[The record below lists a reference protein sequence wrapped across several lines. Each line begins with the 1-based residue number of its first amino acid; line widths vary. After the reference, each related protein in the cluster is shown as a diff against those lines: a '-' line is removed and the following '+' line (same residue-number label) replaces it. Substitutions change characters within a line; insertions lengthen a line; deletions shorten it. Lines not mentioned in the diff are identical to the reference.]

1 MNTYLLFK
9 SIHLIAVIS
18 WMAGLL
24 YLPRIFVY
32 HSEADRDKKSEDLIS
47 TFKIME
53 RRLFIYIMNP
63 AMIVS
68 WIFGILLIHSIGIN
82 SFGSLWLQLKMFFIV
97 ILTIY
102 HFFLLQCLRKFAE
115 NRNSYSSKFYR
126 IINEIPTVL
135 LIMIIFVVV
144 FKFICASCLLH
155 IDFPNYLI
163 NVRSYIALNH
173 KSNSSTVASVWGRTV
188 NNHWVVKR

>member
-32 HSEADRDKKSEDLIS
+32 HSEAVQNNKSEDLTE
-47 TFKIME
+47 TFKVME
-53 RRLFIYIMNP
+53 RRLFVYIMNP

-68 WIFGILLIHSIGIN
+68 WIFGVLLIHTIGMDH
-82 SFGSLWLQLKMFFIV
+82 FGSLWLQLKLIFVI
-97 ILTIY
+97 ILTTY
-102 HFFLLQCLRKFAE
+102 HFFLFQCLRKFAE
-115 NRNSYSSKFYR
+115 NNNSFSAKFYR

-135 LIMIIFVVV
+135 LIATILVVV
-144 FKFICASCLLH
+144 FKPL
-155 IDFPNYLI
+155 
-163 NVRSYIALNH
+163 
-173 KSNSSTVASVWGRTV
+173 
-188 NNHWVVKR
+188 

>member
-32 HSEADRDKKSEDLIS
+32 HSEAVVNNKPEDLIS
-47 TFKIME
+47 TFKTME

-63 AMIVS
+63 AMILS
-68 WIFGILLIHSIGIN
+68 WIFGVLLIHTIGVDN
-82 SFGSLWLQLKMFFIV
+82 FGFLWLQLKLLFVV

-102 HFFLLQCLRKFAE
+102 HFFLFQCLRKFAD
-115 NRNSYSSKFYR
+115 NNNSYSSKFYR

-135 LIMIIFVVV
+135 LIGIILIVV
-144 FKFICASCLLH
+144 FKPL
-155 IDFPNYLI
+155 
-163 NVRSYIALNH
+163 
-173 KSNSSTVASVWGRTV
+173 
-188 NNHWVVKR
+188 

>member
-32 HSEADRDKKSEDLIS
+32 HSEAIQNNKSEDLMS
-47 TFKIME
+47 TFKVME

-68 WIFGILLIHSIGIN
+68 WIFGILLIHTIGMEN
-82 SFGSLWLQLKMFFIV
+82 FGSLWLQLKLFFVI

-102 HFFLLQCLRKFAE
+102 HIFLLQCLRKFAE
-115 NRNSYSSKFYR
+115 NTNSFSPKFYR

-135 LIMIIFVVV
+135 LIGVIFIIIF
-144 FKFICASCLLH
+144 KPL
-155 IDFPNYLI
+155 
-163 NVRSYIALNH
+163 
-173 KSNSSTVASVWGRTV
+173 
-188 NNHWVVKR
+188 

>member
-32 HSEADRDKKSEDLIS
+32 HSDSVEKNKPEELIS
-47 TFKIME
+47 IFQIME
-53 RRLFIYIMNP
+53 RRLFVYIMNP

-68 WIFGILLIHSIGIN
+68 WIFGILLIHTIGLDN
-82 SFGSLWLQLKMFFIV
+82 FSFLWLQLKLLFVI

-102 HFFLLQCLRKFAE
+102 HFFLFQCLGKFSE
-115 NRNSYSSKFYR
+115 NNNSFSPKFYR

-135 LIMIIFVVV
+135 LIGIILIVV
-144 FKFICASCLLH
+144 FKPL
-155 IDFPNYLI
+155 
-163 NVRSYIALNH
+163 
-173 KSNSSTVASVWGRTV
+173 
-188 NNHWVVKR
+188 

>member
-32 HSEADRDKKSEDLIS
+32 HSEAIKNNKSEDLIE
-47 TFKIME
+47 TFKVME
-53 RRLFIYIMNP
+53 RRLLVYIMNP

-68 WIFGILLIHSIGIN
+68 WIFGVLLIHTIGMEN
-82 SFGSLWLQLKMFFIV
+82 FSSLWFQLKLLFVI

-102 HFFLLQCLRKFAE
+102 HFFLFQCLRKFAE
-115 NRNSYSSKFYR
+115 NNNSFSPKFYR
-126 IINEIPTVL
+126 IINEIPTIL
-135 LIMIIFVVV
+135 LIGIVLVVV
-144 FKFICASCLLH
+144 FKPL
-155 IDFPNYLI
+155 
-163 NVRSYIALNH
+163 
-173 KSNSSTVASVWGRTV
+173 
-188 NNHWVVKR
+188 

>member
-32 HSEADRDKKSEDLIS
+32 HSEAIANNKSEDLTAI
-47 TFKIME
+47 FKIME

-68 WIFGILLIHSIGIN
+68 WILGVLLIYTIGIDN
-82 SFGSLWLQLKMFFIV
+82 IGFLWLQLKLIFVLF
-97 ILTIY
+97 LTIY
-102 HFFLLQCLRKFAE
+102 HLFLLQCLRKFSE
-115 NRNSYSSKFYR
+115 NNNSFSPKFYR

-135 LIMIIFVVV
+135 LIGIILVVV
-144 FKFICASCLLH
+144 FKPL
-155 IDFPNYLI
+155 
-163 NVRSYIALNH
+163 
-173 KSNSSTVASVWGRTV
+173 
-188 NNHWVVKR
+188 

>member
-32 HSEADRDKKSEDLIS
+32 HSEAVRDNKSEDMMS

-63 AMIVS
+63 AMIIS
-68 WIFGILLIHSIGIN
+68 WIFGMLLIHTIGIDN
-82 SFGSLWLQLKMFFIV
+82 FGSLWLQLKLVFV
-97 ILTIY
+97 ILLTIY
-102 HFFLLQCLRKFAE
+102 HFFLAVCVVKFERDKNTHSA
-115 NRNSYSSKFYR
+115 KFFR
-126 IINEIPTVL
+126 FINEIPTIL
-135 LIMIIFVVV
+135 LIVIVFVIIY
-144 FKFICASCLLH
+144 KPL
-155 IDFPNYLI
+155 
-163 NVRSYIALNH
+163 
-173 KSNSSTVASVWGRTV
+173 
-188 NNHWVVKR
+188 

>member
-32 HSEADRDKKSEDLIS
+32 HSEAVQDNKSEDLME
-47 TFKIME
+47 TFKVME
-53 RRLFIYIMNP
+53 RRLLIYIMNP

-68 WIFGILLIHSIGIN
+68 WIFGLLLIYTIGMDN
-82 SFGSLWLQLKMFFIV
+82 FGSIWLQMKLVFVI
-97 ILTIY
+97 ILTIH
-102 HFFLLQCLRKFAE
+102 HFFLFQCLRKFAE
-115 NRNSYSSKFYR
+115 NRNTYSSKFYR

-135 LIMIIFVVV
+135 LIGIVLVVV
-144 FKFICASCLLH
+144 FKPL
-155 IDFPNYLI
+155 
-163 NVRSYIALNH
+163 
-173 KSNSSTVASVWGRTV
+173 
-188 NNHWVVKR
+188 

>member
-32 HSEADRDKKSEDLIS
+32 HSEAVANKKSEDLLS
-47 TFKIME
+47 TFKTME

-63 AMIVS
+63 AMIIS
-68 WIFGILLIHSIGIN
+68 WIFGILLIHTIGIDN
-82 SFGSLWLQLKMFFIV
+82 ISLFWLQLKLVFV
-97 ILTIY
+97 AVLTIY
-102 HFFLLQCLRKFAE
+102 HFFLFKCLRKFAE
-115 NRNSYSSKFYR
+115 NNNSFSSKFYR

-135 LIMIIFVVV
+135 LIGVILVVV
-144 FKFICASCLLH
+144 FKPL
-155 IDFPNYLI
+155 
-163 NVRSYIALNH
+163 
-173 KSNSSTVASVWGRTV
+173 
-188 NNHWVVKR
+188 

>member
-9 SIHLIAVIS
+9 SIHLIAVFFWI
-18 WMAGLL
+18 AGLL

-32 HSEADRDKKSEDLIS
+32 HSEAVENNKSEDLMS

-68 WIFGILLIHSIGIN
+68 WIFGILLIHTIGMDN
-82 SFGSLWLQLKMFFIV
+82 FGALWLQLKLLFV
-97 ILTIY
+97 ILLTIY
-102 HFFLLQCLRKFAE
+102 HFFLFNCVRKFTG
-115 NRNSYSSKFYR
+115 NSNSYSPRFYR

-135 LIMIIFVVV
+135 SIGIIFIIV
-144 FKFICASCLLH
+144 FKPL
-155 IDFPNYLI
+155 
-163 NVRSYIALNH
+163 
-173 KSNSSTVASVWGRTV
+173 
-188 NNHWVVKR
+188 

>member
-32 HSEADRDKKSEDLIS
+32 HSEAVTNDKSEDVMS

-53 RRLFIYIMNP
+53 KRLIIYIMNP
-63 AMIVS
+63 AMIGS
-68 WIFGILLIHSIGIN
+68 WIFGGLLIYTIGTD
-82 SFGSLWLQLKMFFIV
+82 SLTFLWLQLKALFVV

-102 HFFLLQCLRKFAE
+102 HFFLFNCLKKFAE
-115 NRNSYSSKFYR
+115 NNNTYSAKFYR

-135 LIMIIFVVV
+135 LILIIFVIIY
-144 FKFICASCLLH
+144 K
-155 IDFPNYLI
+155 PM
-163 NVRSYIALNH
+163 
-173 KSNSSTVASVWGRTV
+173 
-188 NNHWVVKR
+188 

>member
-1 MNTYLLFK
+1 MNIYLLLK

-32 HSEADRDKKSEDLIS
+32 HSEAALKNKSEDLIS

-68 WIFGILLIHSIGIN
+68 WIFGGLLIHSIGTEN
-82 SFGSLWLQLKMFFIV
+82 LSSFWLQAKLFLV
-97 ILTIY
+97 VLLTLY
-102 HFFLLQCLRKFAE
+102 HLFLFKCLSKFSE
-115 NRNSYSSKFYR
+115 NNNSYSSRFYR

-135 LIMIIFVVV
+135 LIGIIFIVV
-144 FKFICASCLLH
+144 FKPL
-155 IDFPNYLI
+155 
-163 NVRSYIALNH
+163 
-173 KSNSSTVASVWGRTV
+173 
-188 NNHWVVKR
+188 

>member
-1 MNTYLLFK
+1 MSLFRIIKMNTYLLLK

-32 HSEADRDKKSEDLIS
+32 HSEALQKNRSEDLIE
-47 TFKIME
+47 TFKVME
-53 RRLFIYIMNP
+53 RRLLVYIMNP

-68 WIFGILLIHSIGIN
+68 WIFGVLLIHTIGMD
-82 SFGSLWLQLKMFFIV
+82 SFGSIWLQLNLAFVI

-102 HFFLLQCLRKFAE
+102 HFFLFQCLRKFAE
-115 NRNSYSSKFYR
+115 NNNSFSPKFYR

-135 LIMIIFVVV
+135 LIGIILIVV
-144 FKFICASCLLH
+144 FKPL
-155 IDFPNYLI
+155 
-163 NVRSYIALNH
+163 
-173 KSNSSTVASVWGRTV
+173 
-188 NNHWVVKR
+188 

>member
-32 HSEADRDKKSEDLIS
+32 HSEAVQNNKSEDLIE
-47 TFKIME
+47 TFKVME
-53 RRLFIYIMNP
+53 RRLFVYIMNP
-63 AMIVS
+63 ALIIS
-68 WIFGILLIHSIGIN
+68 WIFGVLLIHTIGMDN
-82 SFGSLWLQLKMFFIV
+82 FGFLWLQVKLAFVI

-102 HFFLLQCLRKFAE
+102 HFFLFQCLKNFAE

-126 IINEIPTVL
+126 IINEIPTIL
-135 LIMIIFVVV
+135 LIFIVFIIIF
-144 FKFICASCLLH
+144 KPL
-155 IDFPNYLI
+155 
-163 NVRSYIALNH
+163 
-173 KSNSSTVASVWGRTV
+173 
-188 NNHWVVKR
+188 

>member
-1 MNTYLLFK
+1 MNIYLLFK
-9 SIHLIAVIS
+9 SIHLIAVIF

-32 HSEADRDKKSEDLIS
+32 HSESIANNKSQDLMS

-68 WIFGILLIHSIGIN
+68 WIFGVLLIHTIGIDN
-82 SFGSLWLQLKMFFIV
+82 FGSFWFQLKLFFVI

-102 HFFLLQCLRKFAE
+102 HFFLFRCLRKFAA
-115 NRNSYSSKFYR
+115 NNNSFSPKFYR
-126 IINEIPTVL
+126 LINEIPTVL
-135 LIMIIFVVV
+135 LILIILVVV
-144 FKFICASCLLH
+144 FKPL
-155 IDFPNYLI
+155 
-163 NVRSYIALNH
+163 
-173 KSNSSTVASVWGRTV
+173 
-188 NNHWVVKR
+188 

>member
-32 HSEADRDKKSEDLIS
+32 HSDAVANNKSEVLMS
-47 TFKIME
+47 TFKVME
-53 RRLFIYIMNP
+53 RRLFMYIMTP

-68 WIFGILLIHSIGIN
+68 WIFGVLLIHTIGIDN
-82 SFGSLWLQLKMFFIV
+82 FGFLWLQLKLLFVV

-102 HFFLLQCLRKFAE
+102 HLFLFQCLRKFIE
-115 NRNSYSSKFYR
+115 NNNSFSPKFYR

-135 LIMIIFVVV
+135 LIGIILVVV
-144 FKFICASCLLH
+144 FKPL
-155 IDFPNYLI
+155 
-163 NVRSYIALNH
+163 
-173 KSNSSTVASVWGRTV
+173 
-188 NNHWVVKR
+188 

>member
-9 SIHLIAVIS
+9 SIHLIAVVS

-32 HSEADRDKKSEDLIS
+32 HSDAVENKKSEDLMS
-47 TFKIME
+47 TFKVME

-68 WIFGILLIHSIGIN
+68 WIFGILLIHTIGIN
-82 SFGSLWLQLKMFFIV
+82 NIGFLWLQLKLIFVI

-102 HFFLLQCLRKFAE
+102 HFFLFQCLRRFNE
-115 NRNSYSSKFYR
+115 NNNSYSSKFYR

-135 LIMIIFVVV
+135 LIAIILVVV
-144 FKFICASCLLH
+144 FKPL
-155 IDFPNYLI
+155 
-163 NVRSYIALNH
+163 
-173 KSNSSTVASVWGRTV
+173 
-188 NNHWVVKR
+188 